1 MVKKYKYWLVGLFFL
16 LGTSTVMAADDFSE
30 WNHWAP
36 LKMEGDSPYKAVY
49 LTEEVYQYALT
60 NLNDLRIV
68 DNLGQQV
75 PYYIQGGSTL
85 QQKNEMVI
93 SAQLKETF
101 QQNDTTYFDYLISTS
116 STDDPIGNKLVFS
129 LPNQNFLR
137 HIEVYG
143 SYDGHQWTKLRKDD
157 LYWVDGL
164 QKNEV
169 LLGDDK
175 KFHYYRIG
183 LLDNVAAITLGKM
196 DLILSHDSSQWAS
209 YKRVMKPE
217 FQVEKR
223 ERETVITI
231 SNPHK
236 LKIRRFI
243 FDITGNFQRKYSVY
257 QEAQE
262 TAPLQVGEL
271 YSLIFA
277 GKDLKNKEILFK
289 KSLDESNIV
298 IKIQNQDDR
307 PLVIHEIQAEYDIDK
322 LVFPDL
328 GNQPYRL
335 YFGNSK
341 VNQPNYELQL
351 QKNYI
356 EKENQ
361 DLCTLQT
368 VEQNEKS
375 KPDPV
380 IQGNLVFDVVIAVV
394 AFLLIAL
401 IMPRLNLHK

>member
-1 MVKKYKYWLVGLFFL
+1 MVMKYKYWLVGLVFL
-16 LGTSTVMAADDFSE
+16 LGTSTVMAADEFSE
-30 WNHWAP
+30 WNHWVSI
-36 LKMEGDSPYKAVY
+36 KMEGDSPYKAVY

-85 QQKNEMVI
+85 QQKNEIVI
-93 SAQLKETF
+93 NAQLKENF

-143 SYDGHQWTKLRKDD
+143 SYDGHQWTKLTKDD
-157 LYWVDGL
+157 LYWVDGR

-169 LLGDDK
+169 LLGEDK

-183 LLDNVAAITLGKM
+183 LLDNADTISLGKM

-217 FQVEKR
+217 FKVENQK
-223 ERETVITI
+223 RETVITI

-257 QEAQE
+257 RETQE

-271 YSLIFA
+271 YSLSFA
-277 GKDLKNKEILFK
+277 GKDLRSKEISFK

-341 VNQPNYELQL
+341 AKQPNYELQL

-356 EKENQ
+356 EKEKQ
-361 DLCTLQT
+361 DLCTLQA
-368 VEQNEKS
+368 VEQNEQS

-380 IQGNLVFDVVIAVV
+380 IQGNLIFDVVIALV

-401 IMPRLNLHK
+401 IVPKLNLHK